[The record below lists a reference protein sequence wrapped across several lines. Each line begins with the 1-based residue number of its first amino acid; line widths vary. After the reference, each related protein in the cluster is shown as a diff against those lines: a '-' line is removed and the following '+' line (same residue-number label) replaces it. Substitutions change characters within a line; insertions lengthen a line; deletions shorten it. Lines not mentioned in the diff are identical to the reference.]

1 MGPFPIGMIC
11 VPRNSPLCLQPGVS
25 ELLQPNQFLH
35 LVVVREP
42 GRREGGVDGVRRHKR
57 SCGFGFERERTVK
70 ESSLT
75 GPSVKGPQ
83 RRKAFCQA
91 PSTVAGH
98 VFLFGK
104 VIE

>member
-42 GRREGGVDGVRRHKR
+42 GRREGGVDGVRRHKC
-57 SCGFGFERERTVK
+57 SCGFGSNENAQSK
-70 ESSLT
+70 
-75 GPSVKGPQ
+75 
-83 RRKAFCQA
+83 KA
-91 PSTVAGH
+91 
-98 VFLFGK
+98 L
-104 VIE
+104 